1 MRGRLV
7 RLLALRP
14 DPVLLRLAGGVAA
27 LAALTAFLAFG
38 MDRLEPVPGAPVLR
52 PLAAEGSQALVRTYP
67 AAGRVELQP
76 GGAVLESPQPAG
88 SVALRVTVP
97 SGAPLA
103 GLRVAAELASE
114 RVTPAE
120 GWSAGAH
127 LRLVGRSATG
137 TLLFGR
143 ELHVARL
150 VGTRAPFR
158 LRRDV
163 ALPQGAVGATLEVEL
178 VRAAGRL
185 VLADLTLQ
193 PLRHR
198 PAFRLAR
205 VALIAGWILIGG
217 WTLLR
222 LLRTL
227 RTPWLAAALGLAAT
241 VAIVLLVLPPAS
253 EQHLLGELARRL
265 GLGGGEVDALGDLAH
280 VLLFALLALFAVGA
294 VRTLPPA
301 AVLLT
306 LAAAAPV
313 AEYVQ
318 LLTDGRDAGPA
329 DALRNLLGVAI
340 GGGLGLLLRRLP
352 LPRALAG
359 RGDGR

>member
-1 MRGRLV
+1 MRSRLV

-14 DPVLLRLAGGVAA
+14 DPVLLRLLAGVAV
-27 LAALTAFLAFG
+27 LAVLTAFLSFG
-38 MDRLEPVPGAPVLR
+38 MDRLEPVPGSGALR
-52 PLAAEGSQALVRTYP
+52 PLAAEGSEALVRTYP
-67 AAGRVELQP
+67 AAGRVEL
-76 GGAVLESPQPAG
+76 AADSALLESPQATG

-103 GLRVAAELASE
+103 GLRVAAELAAE

-137 TLLFGR
+137 THLFGR

-163 ALPQGAVGATLEVEL
+163 ALPQGAVGATLTIEL
-178 VRAAGRL
+178 VRASGRL
-185 VLADLTLQ
+185 VVKNLSLQ
-193 PLRHR
+193 PLRQR
-198 PAFRLAR
+198 PAFLLAR
-205 VALIAGWILIGG
+205 AALIAGWILIGG
-217 WTLLR
+217 WTVLR
-222 LLRTL
+222 LLGSL
-227 RTPWLAAALGLAAT
+227 RTPWLAAALGAAAS

-253 EQHLLGELARRL
+253 EQHLLAELARRV
-265 GLGGGEVDALGDLAH
+265 GLGGIGLDALGDLAH
-280 VLLFALLALFAVGA
+280 VLLFALLALVAVGA

-352 LPRALAG
+352 WLRASPERGGG
-359 RGDGR
+359 R